1 MTGTELTEPTPGR
14 AEPGAAGAASGTAAE
29 AGPAAAGRTADAATD
44 PEAARRWRL
53 VLGRYAAE
61 RLDVQ
66 DGDQRLE
73 STLRY
78 LYDREYAARGHAAG
92 RGGDGG
98 RQRGGPGSLDGSAP
112 HGVDFSALGW
122 LGEARSLFPR
132 ETFERMQVEAVGRY
146 GLSELLG
153 DRETVEAMEP
163 SRELATALLQLRGK
177 LDPAAAD
184 GVRRVIERVVEDVVR
199 RLRPRFL
206 TATGG
211 RVDRSRRSMH
221 RVARNFDWKRTLRA
235 NLGRVDGDGRMLVQD
250 VRFNARQKRSLTWDV
265 IVLVDQSGSM
275 AASLL
280 YSAVCAGILSGLP
293 GIDVRLVLFDTS
305 VVDMSHLAHDP
316 VSVLLTAQLGG
327 GTDIA
332 RAVRFA
338 EGQVSNPSRTVVAL
352 VSDFCE
358 GGSVSELLAAV
369 RRLRSSGVTLLGL
382 AALDEAAEPVYDQG
396 TARHLAE
403 AGMEVAA
410 LTPERFAEWL
420 GEVLS

>member
-1 MTGTELTEPTPGR
+1 MTGTDQGAGRSEPD
-14 AEPGAAGAASGTAAE
+14 SGTAA
-29 AGPAAAGRTADAATD
+29 PPSDTVSDR
-44 PEAARRWRL
+44 EAARRWRL

-61 RLDVQ
+61 RLDVPA
-66 DGDQRLE
+66 GDQGLE
-73 STLRY
+73 NTLGY
-78 LYDREYAARGHAAG
+78 LYDREYTARGHAAG
-92 RGGDGG
+92 RRGTGGGAG
-98 RQRGGPGSLDGSAP
+98 TLDGSAP

-146 GLSELLG
+146 GLTELLG

-163 SRELATALLQLRGK
+163 SRELATALLQVRGK
-177 LDPAAAD
+177 LDPSVAD

-206 TATGG
+206 TAVGG

-221 RVARNFDWKRTLRA
+221 RVARNFDWRRTLRA

-250 VRFNARQKRSLTWDV
+250 VRFNARQKRALTWDV
-265 IVLVDQSGSM
+265 VVLVDQSGSM
-275 AASLL
+275 ASSLL

-338 EGQVSNPSRTVVAL
+338 EGQLRDPSRTVVAL
-352 VSDFCE
+352 VSDFYE
-358 GGSVSELLAAV
+358 GGSLSELLAAV
-369 RRLRSSGVTLLGL
+369 RRLRSSGATLLGL
-382 AALDEAAEPVYDQG
+382 AALDESAEPVYDQG

-403 AGMEVAA
+403 AGMEIAA

-420 GEVLS
+420 GEVLT

>member
-1 MTGTELTEPTPGR
+1 MTGTGSTT
-14 AEPGAAGAASGTAAE
+14 
-29 AGPAAAGRTADAATD
+29 AGPPSHGVPDQ
-44 PEAARRWRL
+44 EAARRWRL

-61 RLDVQ
+61 RLDVPA
-66 DGDQRLE
+66 GDQRLE
-73 STLRY
+73 STLGY
-78 LYDREYAARGHAAG
+78 LYDREYTARGHAAG
-92 RGGDGG
+92 RREAG
-98 RQRGGPGSLDGSAP
+98 RRGGGGSGGAGLEGSAP

-146 GLSELLG
+146 GLTELLG
-153 DRETVEAMEP
+153 DRGTVEAMEP

-177 LDPAAAD
+177 LDPSVAD

-199 RLRPRFL
+199 RLRSRFL
-206 TATGG
+206 TAVGG

-250 VRFNARQKRSLTWDV
+250 VRFNARQKRALTWDV
-265 IVLVDQSGSM
+265 VVLVDQSGSM

-293 GIDVRLVLFDTS
+293 GIDVRLVLFDTN

-338 EGQVSNPSRTVVAL
+338 EGQVRDPSRTVVAL
-352 VSDFCE
+352 VSDFYE

-369 RRLRSSGVTLLGL
+369 RRLRASGVTLLGL
-382 AALDEAAEPVYDQG
+382 AALDETADPVYDQG
-396 TARHLAE
+396 TARRLAE

-420 GEVLS
+420 GEVLA

>member
-1 MTGTELTEPTPGR
+1 VKFQTFRTDALVVASAAKAGYQQQTTGEGSQSDMLRALELPFEAFTELKRHCDEIKIDFLSTAFD
-14 AEPGAAGAASGTAAE
+14 AE
-29 AGPAAAGRTADAATD
+29 
-44 PEAARRWRL
+44 
-53 VLGRYAAE
+53 
-61 RLDVQ
+61 
-66 DGDQRLE
+66 
-73 STLRY
+73 
-78 LYDREYAARGHAAG
+78 
-92 RGGDGG
+92 
-98 RQRGGPGSLDGSAP
+98 SLDFVASLQPICLKWPSGEIDNRPLLGQAKRTGLPVLLSTGMGTLAEIEA
-112 HGVDFSALGW
+112 ALGW
-122 LGEARSLFPR
+122 LGEARSLFPQ

-146 GLSELLG
+146 GLTELLG

-177 LDPAAAD
+177 LDPSAAD

-206 TATGG
+206 TAMGG

-250 VRFNARQKRSLTWDV
+250 VRFNARQKRALTWDV

-338 EGQVSNPSRTVVAL
+338 EGQVRDPSRTVVAL
-352 VSDFCE
+352 VSDFYE
-358 GGSVSELLAAV
+358 GGSISELLAAV
-369 RRLRSSGVTLLGL
+369 
-382 AALDEAAEPVYDQG
+382 EAAWSDIKMKVKESGATTDCPRSACHVVSA
-396 TARHLAE
+396 TRPA
-403 AGMEVAA
+403 
-410 LTPERFAEWL
+410 
-420 GEVLS
+420 

>member
-1 MTGTELTEPTPGR
+1 MTRTGDD
-14 AEPGAAGAASGTAAE
+14 AASGAQQPPRPPT
-29 AGPAAAGRTADAATD
+29 GPTPPAATTD
-44 PEAARRWRL
+44 QEAARRWRL

-61 RLDVQ
+61 NLGVPP
-66 DGDQRLE
+66 GDERLE
-73 STLRY
+73 STLGY
-78 LYDREYAARGHAAG
+78 LYDREYTARGHASGQGPRG
-92 RGGDGG
+92 RGG
-98 RQRGGPGSLDGSAP
+98 RGGAGSLDGSTP

-146 GLSELLG
+146 GLTELLQ
-153 DRETVEAMEP
+153 DPDTVEAMEP
-163 SRELATALLQLRGK
+163 SKELATALMQVRGK
-177 LDPAAAD
+177 LDDSAAA
-184 GVRRVIERVVEDVVR
+184 GIRRVIERVVQDVVR

-206 TATGG
+206 TAMGG

-235 NLGRVDGDGRMLVQD
+235 NLGQVDDQGRMLVRD
-250 VRFNARQKRSLTWDV
+250 VRFNARQKRALTWDV

-275 AASLL
+275 ASSLL

-293 GIDVRLVLFDTS
+293 GIDVRLALFDTS

-338 EGQVSNPSRTVVAL
+338 EQQVRNPSRTVVAL

-358 GGSVSELLAAV
+358 GGSVSELLGTV
-369 RRLRSSGVTLLGL
+369 RRLRTSGVTLLGL
-382 AALDEAAEPVYDQG
+382 AALDEGAEPIYDQG

>member
-1 MTGTELTEPTPGR
+1 MTDTSDL
-14 AEPGAAGAASGTAAE
+14 
-29 AGPAAAGRTADAATD
+29 
-44 PEAARRWRL
+44 EAARRWRL
-53 VLGRYAAE
+53 VLGKYAAE
-61 RLDVQ
+61 NLGVP
-66 DGDQRLE
+66 DGDERLE
-73 STLRY
+73 GTLRY

-92 RGGDGG
+92 RGGAGDRSPG
-98 RQRGGPGSLDGSAP
+98 RGGPGSLGGSQP

-146 GLSELLG
+146 GLTELLS

-163 SRELATALLQLRGK
+163 SRELATALLQVRGR
-177 LDPAAAD
+177 LDDSAAD

-206 TATGG
+206 TAMGG

-235 NLGRVDGDGRMLVQD
+235 NLGRVDADGRMLVQD
-250 VRFNARQKRSLTWDV
+250 VRFNARQKRALTWDV
-265 IVLVDQSGSM
+265 VILVDQSGSM

-280 YSAVCAGILSGLP
+280 YSAICAGILSGLP
-293 GIDVRLVLFDTS
+293 GITVRLVLFDTN

-332 RAVRFA
+332 RAVRFG
-338 EGQVSNPSRTVVAL
+338 EQQVRNPSRTVVAV
-352 VSDFCE
+352 VSDFYE

-369 RRLRSSGVTLLGL
+369 RRLKSSGVTLLGL
-382 AALDEAAEPVYDQG
+382 AALDESAEPVYDQG
-396 TARHLAE
+396 TARGLAE

-410 LTPERFAEWL
+410 LTPERFAAWL
-420 GEVLS
+420 GETLS